1 MFDKYN
7 VDSVETQDAVCAY
20 EPVLLEIRQVSV
32 RTDNMVGE
40 ESKEG
45 ERGKGRRQGEEL
57 PSVLLVKME
66 EDFLELKCGTVHGSW
81 KMGMISV

>member
-1 MFDKYN
+1 M
-7 VDSVETQDAVCAY
+7 CAY

-45 ERGKGRRQGEEL
+45 ERGKGRR
-57 PSVLLVKME
+57 
-66 EDFLELKCGTVHGSW
+66 
-81 KMGMISV
+81 